1 MASINK
7 ATFQCSGCIITAA
20 SVRQF
25 FSENPNFFGH
35 RTKTDI
41 EIATDNVMTI
51 VVISGK
57 KLDLG
62 AYFALREQG
71 IQVDKVPK
79 KDAEWNWDDLFI
91 PHSVQREQKHSS
103 HSVSRR
109 QRRPKVHLSV
119 AA

>member
-25 FSENPNFFGH
+25 FSDNPNFFGQ
-35 RTKTDI
+35 RKEVDI
-41 EIATDNVMTI
+41 EIATSNVMSMVI
-51 VVISGK
+51 ISGK

-71 IQVDKVPK
+71 IQMNEVAK
-79 KDAEWNWDDLFI
+79 KDAERNWDDLFI
-91 PHSVQREQKHSS
+91 PHSVQRE
-103 HSVSRR
+103 HSVSRS
-109 QRRPKVHLSV
+109 QRRPKAHLSV